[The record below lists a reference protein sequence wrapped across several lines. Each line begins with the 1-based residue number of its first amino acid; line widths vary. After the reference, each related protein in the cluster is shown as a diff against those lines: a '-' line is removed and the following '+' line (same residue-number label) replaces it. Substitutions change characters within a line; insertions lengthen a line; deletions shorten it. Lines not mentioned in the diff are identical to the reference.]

1 VVLVEEEAETSLP
14 GKLNHT
20 QLLSREISRESGFAS
35 QVDLCSTM
43 IRGLLRGE
51 FQGIWFSFEVPL

>member
-1 VVLVEEEAETSLP
+1 MGTRNARALDW
-14 GKLNHT
+14 
-20 QLLSREISRESGFAS
+20 SREDSREFGPAS
-35 QVDLCSTM
+35 QVDQRCAM